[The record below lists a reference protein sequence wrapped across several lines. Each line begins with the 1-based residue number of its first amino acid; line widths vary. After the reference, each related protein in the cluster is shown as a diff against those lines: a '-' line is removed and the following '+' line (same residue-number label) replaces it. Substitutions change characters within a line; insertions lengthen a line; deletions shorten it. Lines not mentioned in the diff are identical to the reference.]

1 MNLGR
6 LSVQQPVLA
15 IVLSIVL
22 TIAGALAYFSLAVS
36 EYPDIAPPTVVIQA
50 TYPGAS
56 AETVSQ
62 TVSTPIELEVNG
74 VEDML
79 YMYSQATSDGSLNIT
94 ATFKPGTDVDKA
106 QVLVQNRVA
115 LATPRLPEPV
125 QRSGVSVRKS
135 SPTQLG
141 TIFLYSPDQRYD
153 PLYVSNYA
161 IRNVADVLKRI
172 EGVGDINAL
181 GAREYSMRI
190 WLDPERVASFGL
202 SPADLIA
209 AVRAQNTQLAGG
221 VVAQAP
227 ITNQAFQPNLIF
239 EGRLKRPEDFSDIV
253 VKQGKDGRLVR
264 LKDVARVEV
273 GALAYA
279 TDSYMLRHPTIA
291 LQVLQQPGANA
302 VATMAAVEKKMAELS
317 RDFPKGIVY
326 NIGYNPT
333 AFIGD
338 SIHELVKTI
347 YEAVVLVVF
356 VVLLFLQG
364 WRPSIIPI
372 LSIPVSLVGTFAA
385 MAVLGYSINNL
396 TLFGLVLAVGIVVDN
411 AIVVVENVERHLSAG
426 AGPRDATLLTMKE
439 VGGALFAITLV
450 LCAVFVPTSF
460 IPGISGQFFRQF
472 GVTIAVSTAISFFTS
487 VTLAPALSAMML
499 KAHAGDHDAP
509 TPTSRMAA
517 PFAPALRVARRFS
530 NAFNRLFQR
539 LSDAYGRLVRKV
551 VRIIPAM
558 AALYVV
564 LIAATG
570 YLLVSSPKGFIPA
583 QDRGYLVVLVRMP
596 DGATLER
603 TSAIA
608 RKIED
613 IALSVPGVARVPV
626 FSGVNAATGT
636 NSANSAGLFPVFQPW
651 PERKAR
657 GLTIDTIAAEMRKR
671 LATITEASIVVAM
684 PPPVQG
690 LGSTGGFAMR
700 LEDRNG
706 LGTAALAKATQDLVA
721 AANRTPG
728 MVGVYTPYS
737 ATSPQV
743 HVELDR
749 EKAEMLGVPSQAI
762 NDAVETYFGSTYIND
777 FNIVGRTYRVTAQ
790 ADLPFRVDASD
801 LARLKVRNRDGEMV
815 PIGSVTRIDDMLGV
829 DRAPRYN
836 LYPATEINGDTAPGL
851 GSGFAIKT
859 METLAKQ
866 VLPPGISFEW
876 TDLSYQQTTAGN
888 TGLLVFP
895 LCVLL
900 VYLVLAAQYG
910 SWSLPVSILLIV
922 PMCLLAASLGV
933 RALGQDVNILTQI
946 GFIVLVGLAAKNAIL
961 IVEVAR
967 QLEADGAELVEA
979 VVEACVQR
987 LRPIVMTSLA
997 FILGVLPL
1005 VISEGAGAEMRQ
1017 AVGAAVF
1024 FGMIGVTF
1032 FGLLFTPVFYVMVR
1046 RLAMRKTA
1054 VAAVATEAVQ

>member
-94 ATFKPGTDVDKA
+94 VTFKPGTDVDKA

-172 EGVGDINAL
+172 EGVGDINPL

-202 SPADLIA
+202 SPSDLIA

-264 LKDVARVEV
+264 LKDVARIEV

-317 RDFPKGIVY
+317 QDFPRGIVY

-411 AIVVVENVERHLSAG
+411 AIVVVENVERHLSTG

-487 VTLAPALSAMML
+487 VTLAPALSAMIL
-499 KAHAGDHDAP
+499 KAHADEPDA
-509 TPTSRMAA
+509 AA
-517 PFAPALRVARRFS
+517 PVSRVAALFAPAMRVVQRFA
-530 NAFNRLFQR
+530 NAFNRVFQR

-558 AALYVV
+558 AAMYVV

-603 TSAIA
+603 TSAVA

-636 NSANSAGLFPVFQPW
+636 NSANSAGLFPVFKPW
-651 PERKAR
+651 LERKKQ
-657 GLTIDTIAAEMRKR
+657 GLTIEKIAAEMRQR
-671 LATITEASIVVAM
+671 LASVTEASIVVAM

-706 LGTAALAKATQDLVA
+706 LGTAALAKATRDLVA

-749 EKAEMLGVPSQAI
+749 EKAEMLGVPSQEI

-790 ADLPFRVDASD
+790 ADLPFRVEASD

-815 PIGSVTRIDDMLGV
+815 PIGSVTRIDDTLGV

-900 VYLVLAAQYG
+900 VYLVLVAQYG

-967 QLEADGAELVEA
+967 QLEADGIDLVEA

-1054 VAAVATEAVQ
+1054 VAAVATEVVQ

>member
-94 ATFKPGTDVDKA
+94 VTFKPGTDVDKA

-172 EGVGDINAL
+172 EGVGDINPL

-202 SPADLIA
+202 SPGDLIA

-302 VATMAAVEKKMAELS
+302 VATMDAVEKKMAELA

-385 MAVLGYSINNL
+385 MAALGYSINNL

-499 KAHAGDHDAP
+499 KAHARDHDVPAP
-509 TPTSRMAA
+509 ASRMAA
-517 PFAPALRVARRFS
+517 PFAPAMRVARRFS
-530 NAFNRLFQR
+530 NAFNRVFQR

-558 AALYVV
+558 CVLYVV

-603 TSAIA
+603 TSAVA

-636 NSANSAGLFPVFQPW
+636 NSANSAGLFPVFKPW

-671 LATITEASIVVAM
+671 LAAVTEASIVVAM

-790 ADLPFRVDASD
+790 ADLPFRVGASD

-815 PIGSVTRIDDMLGV
+815 PIGSVTRIDDTLGV

-859 METLAKQ
+859 MESLAKQ

-967 QLEADGAELVEA
+967 QLEADGTELVEA

-1005 VISEGAGAEMRQ
+1005 VISDGAGAEMRQ

-1046 RLAMRKTA
+1046 RLALRK
-1054 VAAVATEAVQ
+1054 AAVATVATEVVQ

>member
-94 ATFKPGTDVDKA
+94 VTFKPGTDVDKA

-172 EGVGDINAL
+172 EGVGDINPL

-209 AVRAQNTQLAGG
+209 AVRSQNTQLAGG

-302 VATMAAVEKKMAELS
+302 VATMAAVEKKMAELAT
-317 RDFPKGIVY
+317 DFPKGIVY

-426 AGPRDATLLTMKE
+426 ARPRDATLLTMKE

-509 TPTSRMAA
+509 APASRIAA
-517 PFAPALRVARRFS
+517 PFAPAMRAARRFS
-530 NAFNRLFQR
+530 NAFNRVFQR
-539 LSDAYGRLVRKV
+539 LSDAYGRLVRKI
-551 VRIIPAM
+551 VRIVPAM
-558 AALYVV
+558 VALYAV

-583 QDRGYLVVLVRMP
+583 QDRGYLVVLVRTP

-603 TSAIA
+603 TSAVA

-651 PERKAR
+651 PERSKQ
-657 GLTIDTIAAEMRKR
+657 GLTIEKIAAEMRRR
-671 LATITEASIVVAM
+671 LASIAEASIVVAM

-762 NDAVETYFGSTYIND
+762 NDAVETYFGSAYIND

-790 ADLPFRVDASD
+790 ADLPFRVGASD
-801 LARLKVRNRDGEMV
+801 LARLKVRNGDGEMV

-851 GSGFAIKT
+851 GSGFGIKT

-967 QLEADGAELVEA
+967 QLEASGAALVEA

-1054 VAAVATEAVQ
+1054 VAAVATEGVQ

>member
-94 ATFKPGTDVDKA
+94 VTFKPGTDVDKA

-172 EGVGDINAL
+172 EGVGDINPL

-202 SPADLIA
+202 SPGDLIA
-209 AVRAQNTQLAGG
+209 AVRSQNTQLAGG

-302 VATMAAVEKKMAELS
+302 VATMDAVEKKMAELS
-317 RDFPKGIVY
+317 KDFPKGIVY

-411 AIVVVENVERHLSAG
+411 AIVVVENVERHLAAG

-499 KAHAGDHDAP
+499 KAHTGDHHAP
-509 TPTSRMAA
+509 APTSRMAA
-517 PFAPALRVARRFS
+517 LFAPAMRVARRFS
-530 NAFNRLFQR
+530 SAFNRVFRR

-603 TSAIA
+603 TSAVA

-671 LATITEASIVVAM
+671 LATVTEASIVVAM

-728 MVGVYTPYS
+728 MVGVYTSYS

-790 ADLPFRVDASD
+790 ADLPFRVGASD

-815 PIGSVTRIDDMLGV
+815 PIGSVTRIDDTLGV

-967 QLEADGAELVEA
+967 QLEADGTELVEA

-1054 VAAVATEAVQ
+1054 AATVATEAVQ

>member
-15 IVLSIVL
+15 IVLSIVI
-22 TIAGALAYFSLAVS
+22 TIAGALAYFSLPVS
-36 EYPDIAPPTVVIQA
+36 EYPEIAPPTVVIQA
-50 TYPGAS
+50 SYPGAS

-94 ATFKPGTDVDKA
+94 VTFKPGTDVDKA

-115 LATPRLPEPV
+115 LATPRLPEAV

-141 TIFLYSPDQRYD
+141 TIFIYSPDQSYD

-161 IRNVADVLKRI
+161 IRNVADALKRI
-172 EGVGDINAL
+172 DGVGDINPL

-190 WLDPERVASFGL
+190 WLDPERAASFNL
-202 SPADLIA
+202 SPGDVIA
-209 AVRAQNTQLAGG
+209 AVRAQNTQVAGG

-239 EGRLKRPEDFSDIV
+239 EGRLKRPEDFSNIV
-253 VKQGKDGRLVR
+253 VKQGQDGRLVR
-264 LKDVARVEV
+264 LKDIARVEV
-273 GALAYA
+273 GALDYS
-279 TDSYMLRHPTIA
+279 TDSYMLRHPTVA

-302 VATMAAVEKKMAELS
+302 VATMDAVEKKMAELGK
-317 RDFPKGIVY
+317 DFPKGIVY

-347 YEAVVLVVF
+347 YEAVVLVVL

-372 LSIPVSLVGTFAA
+372 LSIPVSLVGTFAV
-385 MAVLGYSINNL
+385 MAGLGYSINNL

-411 AIVVVENVERHLSAG
+411 AIVVVENVERHLSSG
-426 AGPRDATLLTMKE
+426 AGPRDATLATMKE

-450 LCAVFVPTSF
+450 LCAVFIPTSF

-487 VTLAPALSAMML
+487 LTLAPALSATLL
-499 KAHAGDHDAP
+499 KAHGSAHAQDAQP
-509 TPTSRMAA
+509 TRMAGML
-517 PFAPALRVARRFS
+517 APAARLVERF
-530 NAFNRLFQR
+530 AACFNRAFQR
-539 LSDAYGRLVRKV
+539 LSDSYGALVR
-551 VRIIPAM
+551 RIVGAIPLM
-558 AALYVV
+558 TALYVV
-564 LIAATG
+564 LIGATAW
-570 YLLVSSPKGFIPA
+570 LLVSSPKGFIPA
-583 QDRGYLVVLVRMP
+583 QDRGYLVVLVHLP

-603 TSAIA
+603 TSAVA
-608 RKIED
+608 RKVED

-636 NSANSAGLFPVFQPW
+636 NSANDAGLFPVFEPW
-651 PERKAR
+651 PQRKQQ
-657 GLTIDTIAAEMRKR
+657 GLTIDRIADELRKR
-671 LATITEASIVVAM
+671 LAAVTDASIVVAM

-706 LGTAALAKATQDLVA
+706 LGTAALAKATEDLVA
-721 AANRTPG
+721 AANKTPG

-743 HVELDR
+743 YAELDR
-749 EKAEMLGVPSQAI
+749 EKAEMLGVPSQEI
-762 NDAVETYFGSTYIND
+762 NDAINLYFGSTYIND

-790 ADLPFRVDASD
+790 ADLPFRITADD
-801 LARLKVRNRDGEMV
+801 FARLKVRNRDGAMV
-815 PIGSVTRIDDMLGV
+815 PIGNVTRIANTLGV
-829 DRAPRYN
+829 DRVPRYN
-836 LYPATEINGDTAPGL
+836 LYPATEINGDTVPGL
-851 GSGFAIKT
+851 GSGYAIKT

-866 VLPPGISFEW
+866 VLPPGIAFEW

-888 TGLLVFP
+888 AGLLVFP

-910 SWSLPVSILLIV
+910 SWTLPASILLIV

-933 RALGQDVNILTQI
+933 KALGQDVNILTQI
-946 GFIVLVGLAAKNAIL
+946 GFIVLIGLAAKNAIL

-967 QLEADGAELVEA
+967 QLEAEGRELVEA

-1005 VISEGAGAEMRQ
+1005 VVSEGAGAEMRQ

-1024 FGMIGVTF
+1024 FGMIGVTT
-1032 FGLLFTPVFYVMVR
+1032 FGLLFTPVFYVMIR
-1046 RLAMRKTA
+1046 RFTTRKS
-1054 VAAVATEAVQ
+1054 AVATAAVEVSQ

>member
-94 ATFKPGTDVDKA
+94 VTFKPGTDVDKA

-172 EGVGDINAL
+172 EGVGDINPL

-202 SPADLIA
+202 SPGDLIA

-302 VATMAAVEKKMAELS
+302 VATMDAVEKKMAELA

-385 MAVLGYSINNL
+385 MAALGYSINNL

-499 KAHAGDHDAP
+499 KAHARDHDVPAP
-509 TPTSRMAA
+509 ASRMAA
-517 PFAPALRVARRFS
+517 PFAPAMRVARRFS
-530 NAFNRLFQR
+530 NAFNRVFQR

-558 AALYVV
+558 GVLYVV

-603 TSAIA
+603 TSAVA

-671 LATITEASIVVAM
+671 LAAVTEASIVVAM

-790 ADLPFRVDASD
+790 ADLPFRVGASD

-815 PIGSVTRIDDMLGV
+815 PIGSVTRIDDTLGV

-859 METLAKQ
+859 MESLAKQ

-967 QLEADGAELVEA
+967 QLEADGTELVEA

-1046 RLAMRKTA
+1046 RLALRK
-1054 VAAVATEAVQ
+1054 AAVATVATEVVQ

>member
-94 ATFKPGTDVDKA
+94 VTFKPGTDVDKA

-172 EGVGDINAL
+172 EGVGDINPL

-202 SPADLIA
+202 SPGDLIA

-302 VATMAAVEKKMAELS
+302 VATMDAVEKKMAELA

-385 MAVLGYSINNL
+385 MAALGYSINNL

-499 KAHAGDHDAP
+499 KAHARDHDVPAP
-509 TPTSRMAA
+509 ASRMAA
-517 PFAPALRVARRFS
+517 PFAPAMRIARRFS
-530 NAFNRLFQR
+530 NAFNRVFQR

-558 AALYVV
+558 GVLYVV

-603 TSAIA
+603 TSAVA

-671 LATITEASIVVAM
+671 LAAVTEASIVVAM

-790 ADLPFRVDASD
+790 ADLPFRVGASD

-815 PIGSVTRIDDMLGV
+815 PIGSVTRIDDTLGV

-859 METLAKQ
+859 MESLAKQ

-967 QLEADGAELVEA
+967 QLEADGSELVEA

-1005 VISEGAGAEMRQ
+1005 VISDGAGAEMRQ

-1046 RLAMRKTA
+1046 RLALRK
-1054 VAAVATEAVQ
+1054 AAVATVATEVVQ

>member
-94 ATFKPGTDVDKA
+94 VTFKPGTDVDKA

-172 EGVGDINAL
+172 EGVGDINPL

-202 SPADLIA
+202 SPGDLIA

-302 VATMAAVEKKMAELS
+302 VATMDAVEKKMAELA

-385 MAVLGYSINNL
+385 MAALGYSINNL

-426 AGPRDATLLTMKE
+426 AAPRDATLLTMKE

-499 KAHAGDHDAP
+499 KAHARDHDVPAP
-509 TPTSRMAA
+509 ASRMAA
-517 PFAPALRVARRFS
+517 PFAPAMRVARRFS
-530 NAFNRLFQR
+530 NAFNRVFQR

-558 AALYVV
+558 GVLYVV

-603 TSAIA
+603 TSAVA

-671 LATITEASIVVAM
+671 LAAVTEASIVVAM

-790 ADLPFRVDASD
+790 ADLPFRVGASD

-815 PIGSVTRIDDMLGV
+815 PIGSVTRIDDTLGV

-859 METLAKQ
+859 MESLAKQ

-967 QLEADGAELVEA
+967 QLEADGTELVEA

-1005 VISEGAGAEMRQ
+1005 VISDGAGAEMRQ

-1046 RLAMRKTA
+1046 RLALRK
-1054 VAAVATEAVQ
+1054 AAVATVATEVVQ

>member
-94 ATFKPGTDVDKA
+94 VTFKPGTDVDKA

-172 EGVGDINAL
+172 EGVGDINPL

-202 SPADLIA
+202 SPGDLIA

-302 VATMAAVEKKMAELS
+302 VATMDAVEKKMAELA

-385 MAVLGYSINNL
+385 MAALGYSINNL

-426 AGPRDATLLTMKE
+426 AAPRDATLLTMKE

-499 KAHAGDHDAP
+499 KAHARDHDVPAP
-509 TPTSRMAA
+509 ASRMAA
-517 PFAPALRVARRFS
+517 PFAPAMRVARRFS
-530 NAFNRLFQR
+530 NAFNRVFQR

-558 AALYVV
+558 GVLYVV

-603 TSAIA
+603 TSAVA

-671 LATITEASIVVAM
+671 LAAVTEASIVVAM

-790 ADLPFRVDASD
+790 ADLPFRVGASD

-815 PIGSVTRIDDMLGV
+815 PIGSVTRIDDTLGV

-859 METLAKQ
+859 MESLAKQ

-967 QLEADGAELVEA
+967 QLEADGTELVEA

-1005 VISEGAGAEMRQ
+1005 VISDGAGAEMRQ

-1046 RLAMRKTA
+1046 RLALRN
-1054 VAAVATEAVQ
+1054 AAVATVATEVVQ

>member
-94 ATFKPGTDVDKA
+94 VTFKPGTDVDKA

-172 EGVGDINAL
+172 EGVGDINPL

-202 SPADLIA
+202 SPGDLIA

-302 VATMAAVEKKMAELS
+302 VATMDAVEKKMAELA

-385 MAVLGYSINNL
+385 MAALGYSINNL

-499 KAHAGDHDAP
+499 KAHARDHDVPAP
-509 TPTSRMAA
+509 ASRMAA
-517 PFAPALRVARRFS
+517 PFAPAMRVARRFS
-530 NAFNRLFQR
+530 NAFNRVFQR

-558 AALYVV
+558 GVLYVV

-603 TSAIA
+603 TSAVA

-671 LATITEASIVVAM
+671 LAAVTEASIVVAM

-721 AANRTPG
+721 AANRTRG

-790 ADLPFRVDASD
+790 ADLPFRVGASD

-815 PIGSVTRIDDMLGV
+815 PIGSVTRIDDTLGV

-859 METLAKQ
+859 MESLAKQ

-967 QLEADGAELVEA
+967 QLEADGTELVEA

-1005 VISEGAGAEMRQ
+1005 VISDGAGAEMRQ

-1046 RLAMRKTA
+1046 RLALRK
-1054 VAAVATEAVQ
+1054 AAVATVATEVVQ

>member
-94 ATFKPGTDVDKA
+94 VTFKPGTDVDKA

-172 EGVGDINAL
+172 EGVGDINPL

-202 SPADLIA
+202 SPGDLIA

-302 VATMAAVEKKMAELS
+302 VATMDAVEKKMAELA

-385 MAVLGYSINNL
+385 MAALGYSINNL

-499 KAHAGDHDAP
+499 KAHTGDHDVLAP
-509 TPTSRMAA
+509 ASRMAA
-517 PFAPALRVARRFS
+517 PFAPAMRVARRFS
-530 NAFNRLFQR
+530 NAFNRVFQR
-539 LSDAYGRLVRKV
+539 LSDAYGRLVRKI

-558 AALYVV
+558 GVLYVV

-603 TSAIA
+603 TSAVA

-636 NSANSAGLFPVFQPW
+636 NSANSAGLFPVFEPW

-671 LATITEASIVVAM
+671 LAAVTEASIVVAM

-790 ADLPFRVDASD
+790 ADLPFRVGASD

-815 PIGSVTRIDDMLGV
+815 PIGSVTRIDDTLGV

-859 METLAKQ
+859 MESLAKQ

-967 QLEADGAELVEA
+967 QLEADGTELVEA

-1046 RLAMRKTA
+1046 RLALRK
-1054 VAAVATEAVQ
+1054 AAVATVATEVVQ

>member
-517 PFAPALRVARRFS
+517 PFAPAMRVARRFS

-671 LATITEASIVVAM
+671 LATITEASTVVAM

>member
-94 ATFKPGTDVDKA
+94 VTFKPGTDVDKA

-172 EGVGDINAL
+172 EGVGDINPL

-202 SPADLIA
+202 SPGDLIA
-209 AVRAQNTQLAGG
+209 AVRSQNTQLAGG

-302 VATMAAVEKKMAELS
+302 VATMDAVEKKMAELS
-317 RDFPKGIVY
+317 KDFPKGIVY

-347 YEAVVLVVF
+347 YEAVVLVVL

-426 AGPRDATLLTMKE
+426 ARPRDATLLTMKE

-499 KAHAGDHDAP
+499 KAHTGDHH
-509 TPTSRMAA
+509 
-517 PFAPALRVARRFS
+517 APASGSRVAALLAPAMRIARRFS
-530 NAFNRLFQR
+530 NAFNRVFQR

-603 TSAIA
+603 TSAVA

-728 MVGVYTPYS
+728 MVGVYTSYS

-790 ADLPFRVDASD
+790 ADLPFRVGASD

-815 PIGSVTRIDDMLGV
+815 PIGSVTRIDDTLGV

-967 QLEADGAELVEA
+967 QLEADGTELVEA

-1054 VAAVATEAVQ
+1054 VATVTEEVVQ

>member
-264 LKDVARVEV
+264 LKDVARVEI

-302 VATMAAVEKKMAELS
+302 VATMAAVEKQMAELS

-517 PFAPALRVARRFS
+517 PFAPAMRVARRFS

-910 SWSLPVSILLIV
+910 SWCLPVSILLIV

>member
-517 PFAPALRVARRFS
+517 PFAPAMRVARRFS

-790 ADLPFRVDASD
+790 ADLPFRVGASD

-1032 FGLLFTPVFYVMVR
+1032 FGLLFTPVFYMMVR

>member
-94 ATFKPGTDVDKA
+94 VTFKPGTDVDKA

-181 GAREYSMRI
+181 GVREYSMRI

-209 AVRAQNTQLAGG
+209 AVRSQNTQLAGG

-411 AIVVVENVERHLSAG
+411 AIVVVENVERHLAAG

-509 TPTSRMAA
+509 APTSRIATL
-517 PFAPALRVARRFS
+517 FAPALRVARRFS

-558 AALYVV
+558 TALYVV

-603 TSAIA
+603 TSAVA

-790 ADLPFRVDASD
+790 ADLPFRVGASD

>member
-94 ATFKPGTDVDKA
+94 VTFKPGTDVDKA

-172 EGVGDINAL
+172 EGVGDINPL

-202 SPADLIA
+202 SPGDLIA

-302 VATMAAVEKKMAELS
+302 VATMDAVEKKMAELA

-385 MAVLGYSINNL
+385 MAALGYSINNL

-499 KAHAGDHDAP
+499 KAHARDHDVPAP
-509 TPTSRMAA
+509 ASRMAA
-517 PFAPALRVARRFS
+517 PFAPAMRVARRFS
-530 NAFNRLFQR
+530 NAFNRVFQR

-558 AALYVV
+558 GVLYVV

-603 TSAIA
+603 TSAVA

-671 LATITEASIVVAM
+671 LAAVTEASIVVAM

-790 ADLPFRVDASD
+790 ADLPFRVGASD

-815 PIGSVTRIDDMLGV
+815 PIGSVTRIDDTLGV

-859 METLAKQ
+859 MESLAKQ

-967 QLEADGAELVEA
+967 QLEADGTELVEA

-987 LRPIVMTSLA
+987 LRPIMMTSLA

-1005 VISEGAGAEMRQ
+1005 VISDGAGAEMRQ

-1046 RLAMRKTA
+1046 RLALRKAT
-1054 VAAVATEAVQ
+1054 VATIATEVVQ

>member
-6 LSVQQPVLA
+6 LFVQQPVLA

-56 AETVSQ
+56 AETVSE

-74 VEDML
+74 VEDMI
-79 YMYSQATSDGSLNIT
+79 YMYSQATSDGGLNIT
-94 ATFKPGTDVDKA
+94 VTFKPGTDVDKA

-141 TIFLYSPDQRYD
+141 TIFLYSPDKSYD
-153 PLYVSNYA
+153 QLYVSNYA
-161 IRNVADVLKRI
+161 IRNVADTLKRI
-172 EGVGDINAL
+172 DGVGDINPL

-190 WLDPERVASFGL
+190 WLDPERVASFNL
-202 SPADLIA
+202 SPSDVIA
-209 AVRAQNTQLAGG
+209 AVRTQNTQLAGG

-227 ITNQAFQPNLIF
+227 ITSQAFQPNLIF
-239 EGRLKRPEDFSDIV
+239 EGRLKRPEDFSNII
-253 VKQGKDGRLVR
+253 VKQGQDGRLVR

-273 GALAYA
+273 GALAYS
-279 TDSYMLRHPTIA
+279 TDSYMLRNPTIA
-291 LQVLQQPGANA
+291 LQVLQRPGANA

-317 RDFPKGIVY
+317 KDFPKGIVY

-372 LSIPVSLVGTFAA
+372 LSIPVSLVGTFAVMA
-385 MAVLGYSINNL
+385 MLGYSINNL

-411 AIVVVENVERHLSAG
+411 AIVVVENVERHLASG
-426 AGPRDATLLTMKE
+426 ANPRDATLLTMKE

-450 LCAVFVPTSF
+450 LCAVFIPTSF

-472 GVTIAVSTAISFFTS
+472 GVTIAVSTAISLFTS

-499 KAHAGDHDAP
+499 KAHDNGHDAHA
-509 TPTSRMAA
+509 TRSRAA
-517 PFAPALRVARRFS
+517 ALFSPLMRVVQRFA
-530 NAFNRLFQR
+530 NGFNRLFQR
-539 LSDAYGRLVRKV
+539 LSDAYGALVRKI

-558 AALYVV
+558 TGLYVA
-564 LIAATG
+564 LIATTG

-603 TSAIA
+603 TSAVA

-636 NSANSAGLFPVFQPW
+636 NSANSAGLFPVFKPW
-651 PERKAR
+651 PERKPQ
-657 GLTIDTIAAEMRKR
+657 GLTIEKIADEMRER
-671 LATITEASIVVAM
+671 LAAVTEASIVVAM

-690 LGSTGGFAMR
+690 LGSTGGFSMR

-721 AANRTPG
+721 AANKTPG
-728 MVGVYTPYS
+728 MVGVYTPYT
-737 ATSPQV
+737 ANSPQV
-743 HVELDR
+743 FVELDR
-749 EKAEMLGVPSQAI
+749 EKAEMLGVPSKEI
-762 NDAVETYFGSTYIND
+762 NDAVETYFGSAYIND

-790 ADLPFRVDASD
+790 ADLPFRITADD
-801 LARLKVRNRDGEMV
+801 LARLKVRNMKGDMV
-815 PIGSVTRIDDMLGV
+815 PIGSVTRIEDSLGV

-836 LYPATEINGDTAPGL
+836 LYPATEINGDTEPGL
-851 GSGFAIKT
+851 GSGYAIET

-866 VLPPGISFEW
+866 VLPPGIAFEW

-888 TGLLVFP
+888 AGLIVFP

-910 SWSLPVSILLIV
+910 SWSLPASILLIV

-933 RALGQDVNILTQI
+933 KALGQDVNILTQI

-967 QLEADGAELVEA
+967 QLEAEGRELVEA

-1024 FGMIGVTF
+1024 FGMIGVTV
-1032 FGLLFTPVFYVMVR
+1032 FGLLFTPVFYVLVR
-1046 RLAMRKTA
+1046 RLATRKTGIPA
-1054 VAAVATEAVQ
+1054 VAEEVTQ

>member
-94 ATFKPGTDVDKA
+94 VTFKPGTDVDKA

-172 EGVGDINAL
+172 EGVGDINPL

-209 AVRAQNTQLAGG
+209 AVRSQNTQLAGG

-264 LKDVARVEV
+264 MKDVARVEV

-302 VATMAAVEKKMAELS
+302 VATMAAVEKKMAELAT
-317 RDFPKGIVY
+317 DFPKGIVY

-426 AGPRDATLLTMKE
+426 ARPRDATLLTMKE

-509 TPTSRMAA
+509 APASRIAA
-517 PFAPALRVARRFS
+517 PFAPAMRAARRFS
-530 NAFNRLFQR
+530 NAFNRVFQR
-539 LSDAYGRLVRKV
+539 LSDAYGRLVRKI
-551 VRIIPAM
+551 VRIVPAM
-558 AALYVV
+558 VALYAV

-583 QDRGYLVVLVRMP
+583 QDRGYLVVLVRTP

-603 TSAIA
+603 TSAVA

-651 PERKAR
+651 PERRKQ
-657 GLTIDTIAAEMRKR
+657 GLTIEKIAAEMRRR
-671 LATITEASIVVAM
+671 LASITEASIVVAM

-790 ADLPFRVDASD
+790 ADLPFRVGASD

-967 QLEADGAELVEA
+967 QLEAGGAALVEA

-1054 VAAVATEAVQ
+1054 VAAVAMEGVQ

>member
-94 ATFKPGTDVDKA
+94 VTFKPGTDVDKA

-172 EGVGDINAL
+172 EGVGDINPL

-202 SPADLIA
+202 SPGDLIA

-302 VATMAAVEKKMAELS
+302 VATMDAVEKKMAELA

-385 MAVLGYSINNL
+385 MAALGYSINNL

-499 KAHAGDHDAP
+499 KAHTGDHDVPAP
-509 TPTSRMAA
+509 AARRAA
-517 PFAPALRVARRFS
+517 PFAQAMRVARRFS
-530 NAFNRLFQR
+530 NAFNRVFQR

-558 AALYVV
+558 GVLYVV

-603 TSAIA
+603 TSAVA

-636 NSANSAGLFPVFQPW
+636 NSANSAGLFPVFEPW

-671 LATITEASIVVAM
+671 LAAVTEASIVVAM

-790 ADLPFRVDASD
+790 ADLPFRVGASD
-801 LARLKVRNRDGEMV
+801 LARLKVRNGDGEMV
-815 PIGSVTRIDDMLGV
+815 PIGSVTRIDDTLGV

-859 METLAKQ
+859 MESLAKQ

-967 QLEADGAELVEA
+967 QLEADGTELVEA

-1005 VISEGAGAEMRQ
+1005 VTSEGAGAEMRQ

-1046 RLAMRKTA
+1046 RLALRK
-1054 VAAVATEAVQ
+1054 AAVATVATEVVQ

>member
-94 ATFKPGTDVDKA
+94 VTFKPGTDVDKA

-172 EGVGDINAL
+172 EGVGDINPL

-209 AVRAQNTQLAGG
+209 AVRSQNTQLAGG

-302 VATMAAVEKKMAELS
+302 VATMAAVEKKMAELAT
-317 RDFPKGIVY
+317 DFPKGIVY

-426 AGPRDATLLTMKE
+426 ARPRDATLLTMKE

-460 IPGISGQFFRQF
+460 VPGISGQFFRQF

-509 TPTSRMAA
+509 APASRIAA
-517 PFAPALRVARRFS
+517 PFAPAMRAARRFS
-530 NAFNRLFQR
+530 NAFNRVFQR
-539 LSDAYGRLVRKV
+539 LSDAYGRLVRKI
-551 VRIIPAM
+551 VRIVPAM
-558 AALYVV
+558 VALYAV

-583 QDRGYLVVLVRMP
+583 QDRGYLVVLVRTP

-603 TSAIA
+603 TSAVA

-651 PERKAR
+651 PERRKQ
-657 GLTIDTIAAEMRKR
+657 GLTIEKIAAEMRRR
-671 LATITEASIVVAM
+671 LASITEASIVVAM

-790 ADLPFRVDASD
+790 ADLPFRVGASD

-967 QLEADGAELVEA
+967 QLEVGGAALVEA

-1054 VAAVATEAVQ
+1054 VAAVAMEGVQ

>member
-161 IRNVADVLKRI
+161 MRNVADVLKRI

-264 LKDVARVEV
+264 LKDVARVEI

>member
-671 LATITEASIVVAM
+671 LATITEASTVVAM

-888 TGLLVFP
+888 TGLLAFP

>member
-264 LKDVARVEV
+264 LKDVARVEI

-790 ADLPFRVDASD
+790 ADLPFRVGASD

-815 PIGSVTRIDDMLGV
+815 PTGSVTRIDDMLGV

>member
-22 TIAGALAYFSLAVS
+22 TIVGALAYFSLAVS

-94 ATFKPGTDVDKA
+94 VTFKPGTDVDKA

-209 AVRAQNTQLAGG
+209 AVRSQNTQLAGG

-227 ITNQAFQPNLIF
+227 IANQAFQPNLIF

-253 VKQGKDGRLVR
+253 VKQGTDGRLVR

-302 VATMAAVEKKMAELS
+302 VATMDAVEKKMAQLS
-317 RDFPKGIVY
+317 TDFPKGIVY

-499 KAHAGDHDAP
+499 KAHAGDHDALA
-509 TPTSRMAA
+509 PTSRMAA
-517 PFAPALRVARRFS
+517 PFAPAMRVARRFS
-530 NAFNRLFQR
+530 TAFNRLFQR
-539 LSDAYGRLVRKV
+539 LSDAYGRLVRKI

-603 TSAIA
+603 TSAVA

-851 GSGFAIKT
+851 GSGFAIAT

-979 VVEACVQR
+979 VVDACVQR

-1046 RLAMRKTA
+1046 RLAMRQTA
-1054 VAAVATEAVQ
+1054 VAAVATEGVH

>member
-94 ATFKPGTDVDKA
+94 VTFKPGTDVDKA

-172 EGVGDINAL
+172 EGVGDINPL

-202 SPADLIA
+202 SPGDLIA

-302 VATMAAVEKKMAELS
+302 VATMDAVEKKMAELA

-385 MAVLGYSINNL
+385 MAALGYSINNL

-499 KAHAGDHDAP
+499 KAHTGDHDGPAP
-509 TPTSRMAA
+509 ASRRAA
-517 PFAPALRVARRFS
+517 PFAPAMRVARRFS
-530 NAFNRLFQR
+530 NAFNRVFQR

-558 AALYVV
+558 GVLYVV

-603 TSAIA
+603 TSAVA

-636 NSANSAGLFPVFQPW
+636 NSANSAGLFPVFEPW

-671 LATITEASIVVAM
+671 LAAVTEASIVVAM

-790 ADLPFRVDASD
+790 ADLPFRVGASD

-815 PIGSVTRIDDMLGV
+815 PIGSVTRIDDTLGV

-851 GSGFAIKT
+851 GSGFAIET
-859 METLAKQ
+859 MESLAKQ

-967 QLEADGAELVEA
+967 QLEADGTELAEA

-1046 RLAMRKTA
+1046 RLALRK
-1054 VAAVATEAVQ
+1054 AAVATVATEVVQ

>member
-94 ATFKPGTDVDKA
+94 VTFKPGTDVDKA

-172 EGVGDINAL
+172 EGVGDINPL

-209 AVRAQNTQLAGG
+209 AVRSQNTQLAGG

-264 LKDVARVEV
+264 MKDVARVEV

-302 VATMAAVEKKMAELS
+302 VATMAAVEKKMAELAT
-317 RDFPKGIVY
+317 DFPKGIVY

-426 AGPRDATLLTMKE
+426 ARPRDATLLTMKE

-499 KAHAGDHDAP
+499 KPHAGDHDAP
-509 TPTSRMAA
+509 APASRIAA
-517 PFAPALRVARRFS
+517 PFAPAMRAARRFS
-530 NAFNRLFQR
+530 NAFNRVFQR
-539 LSDAYGRLVRKV
+539 LSDAYGRLVRKI
-551 VRIIPAM
+551 VRIVPAM
-558 AALYVV
+558 VALYAV

-583 QDRGYLVVLVRMP
+583 QDRGYLVVLVRTP

-603 TSAIA
+603 TSAVA

-651 PERKAR
+651 PERSKQ
-657 GLTIDTIAAEMRKR
+657 GLTIEKIAAEMRRR
-671 LATITEASIVVAM
+671 LASITEASIVVAM

-749 EKAEMLGVPSQAI
+749 EKAEMLGVPSEAI

-790 ADLPFRVDASD
+790 ADLPFRVGASD

-967 QLEADGAELVEA
+967 QLEAGGAALVEA

-1054 VAAVATEAVQ
+1054 VAAVATEGVQ

>member
-36 EYPDIAPPTVVIQA
+36 EYPDIAPPTVMIQA

-94 ATFKPGTDVDKA
+94 VTFKPGTDVDKA

-411 AIVVVENVERHLSAG
+411 AIVVVENVERHLAAG

-509 TPTSRMAA
+509 APTSRIAML
-517 PFAPALRVARRFS
+517 FAPAMRVARRFS

-558 AALYVV
+558 TALYVV

-603 TSAIA
+603 TSAVA

-790 ADLPFRVDASD
+790 ADLPFRVGASD

-1054 VAAVATEAVQ
+1054 VAAVATEAAQ

>member
-338 SIHELVKTI
+338 SIHELVRTI

-517 PFAPALRVARRFS
+517 PFAPAMRVARRFS

>member
-6 LSVQQPVLA
+6 LSVRQPVLA

-264 LKDVARVEV
+264 LKDVARVEI

-517 PFAPALRVARRFS
+517 PFAPAMRVARRFS

-790 ADLPFRVDASD
+790 ADLPFRVGASD

>member
-94 ATFKPGTDVDKA
+94 VTFKPGTDVDKA

-227 ITNQAFQPNLIF
+227 ITNQAFQPNLVF

-302 VATMAAVEKKMAELS
+302 VATMAAVEKKMVELS

-411 AIVVVENVERHLSAG
+411 AIVVVENVERHLAAG

-509 TPTSRMAA
+509 APTSRIAML
-517 PFAPALRVARRFS
+517 FAPAMRVARRFS

-558 AALYVV
+558 TALYVV

-603 TSAIA
+603 TSAVA

-790 ADLPFRVDASD
+790 ADLPFRVGASD

>member
-815 PIGSVTRIDDMLGV
+815 PIGSVTRIDDMLSV